1 MREKRTV
8 DWEWRGEIWTKTK
21 PRSAVN
27 ECEEKGGAGGGT
39 GGEDTVK
46 TRQEEGSN
54 TGLEKKQ

>member
-8 DWEWRGEIWTKTK
+8 EGEKWTKTK
-21 PRSAVN
+21 PRSEVN
-27 ECEEKGGAGGGT
+27 ECEEKGGAGGGA

-54 TGLEKKQ
+54 TGREKKQ